1 MNLILIAPP
10 AAGKGTMAS
19 RLHEEYGL
27 VCISAGELL
36 RGVDP
41 STELGKQIR
50 DIQSRRELVNDE
62 ITNSLMKE
70 RLMKDDIKNGFVL
83 DGYPRHMPQVEAVN
97 KMCEELNLHIDYA
110 VLLDVSYDLALKR
123 TLGRQI
129 CPNCKQTY
137 NKLTGVNAPL
147 VENMCNDCH
156 VELTTRNDD
165 NEETFKAGFMAY
177 EKNCA
182 PVIEYYRNKGILIEL
197 DASKS
202 PEDTFKEFQEKIGSN
217 KNEN

>member
-19 RLHEEYGL
+19 RLHDELGL

-41 STELGKQIR
+41 STELGKEIR
-50 DIQSRRELVNDE
+50 DIQSRRELVDDR
-62 ITNSLMKE
+62 ITNALMKE

-97 KMCEELNLHIDYA
+97 KMCEELDLHIDYA
-110 VLLDVSYDLALKR
+110 VLLNVSYDLALKR

-129 CPNCKQTY
+129 CPNCKKTY
-137 NKLTGVNAPL
+137 NKLTGVNAPK
-147 VENMCNDCH
+147 VDNMCDDCN

-165 NEETFKAGFMAY
+165 NEETFKAGFAAY

-182 PVIEYYRNKGILIEL
+182 PVIEYYRNKGMLVEL
-197 DASKS
+197 DASKD
-202 PEDTFKEFQEKIGSN
+202 PENTFNQFKELIGR
-217 KNEN
+217 KND

>member
-19 RLHEEYGL
+19 KLNEEYGL

-41 STELGKQIR
+41 NTELGRQIR

-62 ITNSLMKE
+62 ITNQLMKE

-110 VLLDVSYDLALKR
+110 VLLNVSYDLALKR

-129 CPNCKQTY
+129 CPNCKKTY
-137 NKLTGVNAPL
+137 NRLTGVNAPK
-147 VENMCNDCH
+147 VDNMCDQCN

-165 NEETFKAGFMAY
+165 NEETFKKGYSSY
-177 EKNCA
+177 EKNCL
-182 PVIEYYRNKGILIEL
+182 PVIDYYRKQGILIEV

-202 PEDTFKEFQEKIGSN
+202 PEDTFNEFKSLIGS
-217 KNEN
+217 KND

>member
-19 RLHEEYGL
+19 MLNEKYGL

-41 STELGKQIR
+41 ETEIGKTIR
-50 DIQSRRELVNDE
+50 DLQSRRELVDDS
-62 ITNSLMKE
+62 ITNKLMKD
-70 RLMKDDIKNGFVL
+70 RLSCDDIKNGFIL
-83 DGYPRHMPQVEAVN
+83 DGYPRHMPQVVAIE
-97 KMCEELNLHIDYA
+97 KTLEELNLKVDYA
-110 VLLDVSYDLALKR
+110 VLLNVEYDMALKR

-129 CPNCKQTY
+129 CPQCKKTY

-147 VENMCNDCH
+147 VDGMCNDCKIP
-156 VELTTRNDD
+156 LTVRNDD
-165 NEETFKAGFMAY
+165 NEETFKKGY
-177 EKNCA
+177 ESYLINCK

-197 DASKS
+197 DSNGSAL
-202 PEDTFKEFQEKIGSN
+202 DTLNEFEEIIGS
-217 KNEN
+217 KND

>member
-19 RLHEEYGL
+19 MLNERHGL

-41 STELGKQIR
+41 NTELGKQIR
-50 DIQSRRELVNDE
+50 DIQSRRELVDDR
-62 ITNSLMKE
+62 ITNQLMKE
-70 RLMKDDIKNGFVL
+70 RLMKDDIKNGFIL

-97 KMCEELNLHIDYA
+97 NMLKELNLTIDYA
-110 VLLDVSYDLALKR
+110 LLLNVDYDLALKR

-129 CPNCKQTY
+129 CPNCKKTY

-147 VENMCNDCH
+147 VDNMCNDCN

-165 NEETFKAGFMAY
+165 NEETFNKGYNAY
-177 EKNCA
+177 VENCT
-182 PVIEYYRNKGILIEL
+182 PVIEYYRNKGLLVEL
-197 DASKS
+197 DSSKD
-202 PEDTFKEFQEKIGSN
+202 PEYTFKQFEELIGR
-217 KNEN
+217 KND

>member
-19 RLHEEYGL
+19 RLHDELGL

-41 STELGKQIR
+41 STELGKKIR
-50 DIQSRRELVNDE
+50 DIQSRRELVDDK
-62 ITNSLMKE
+62 ITNALMKE

-110 VLLDVSYDLALKR
+110 VLLNVSYDLALKR

-129 CPNCKQTY
+129 CPNCKRTY
-137 NKLTGVNAPL
+137 NRLTGVNAPK
-147 VENMCNDCH
+147 VENMCDDCN

-165 NEETFKAGFMAY
+165 NEETFKAGYAAY

-182 PVIEYYRNKGILIEL
+182 PVIEYYRNKGMLVEL
-197 DASKS
+197 DASKD
-202 PEDTFKEFQEKIGSN
+202 PEYTFNQFKELIGR
-217 KNEN
+217 KND

>member
-19 RLHEEYGL
+19 KLNEEYGL

-41 STELGKQIR
+41 NTELGRQIR

-62 ITNSLMKE
+62 ITNQLMKE

-83 DGYPRHMPQVEAVN
+83 DGYPRHMPQVEATN
-97 KMCEELNLHIDYA
+97 KMMEELNLHIDYA
-110 VLLDVSYDLALKR
+110 VLLNVSYDLALKR

-129 CPNCKQTY
+129 CPNCKKTY
-137 NKLTGVNAPL
+137 NKLTGVNAPK
-147 VENMCNDCH
+147 VDNMCDQCN

-165 NEETFKAGFMAY
+165 NEETFKKGYSSY
-177 EKNCA
+177 EKNCL
-182 PVIEYYRNKGILIEL
+182 PVIDYYRKQGILIEV

-202 PEDTFKEFQEKIGSN
+202 PEDTFNEFKSLIGS
-217 KNEN
+217 KND

>member
-41 STELGKQIR
+41 NTELGRQIR

-62 ITNSLMKE
+62 ITNKLMKE
-70 RLMKDDIKNGFVL
+70 RLMKDDVKNGFIL
-83 DGYPRHMPQVEAVN
+83 DGYPRHMPQVYAV
-97 KMCEELNLHIDYA
+97 KEMLKELNLKVDYA
-110 VLLDVSYDLALKR
+110 VLLNVDYETALKR

-129 CPNCKQTY
+129 CPKCKQTY

-147 VENMCNDCH
+147 VDNMCNDCH

-165 NEETFKAGFMAY
+165 NEETFKAGYAAY
-177 EKNCA
+177 LKNCA
-182 PVIEYYRNKGILIEL
+182 PVIEYFRNEGILIEL
-197 DASKS
+197 DASGD
-202 PEDTFKEFQEKIGSN
+202 PEKTFEEFKKATGV
-217 KNEN
+217 